1 MKKFKSTKKY
11 SFFVIVTILIVSM
24 VSMLVYGELNKEQF
38 KVSIE
43 NSFSELKYGEQKEI
57 TYEINPNPIKF
68 KDNVEKD
75 VVLVLD
81 TSQTVNIGKSYKNIS
96 VAAQTF
102 VTGLLNGYKNLKIG
116 IVSYNEKAEILHRFD
131 NSTYSINNDIKKC
144 YDN

>member
-68 KDNVEKD
+68 V
-75 VVLVLD
+75 
-81 TSQTVNIGKSYKNIS
+81 Q
-96 VAAQTF
+96 
-102 VTGLLNGYKNLKIG
+102 LLIY
-116 IVSYNEKAEILHRFD
+116 SYNFFL
-131 NSTYSINNDIKKC
+131 C
-144 YDN
+144 

>member
-11 SFFVIVTILIVSM
+11 SFFVIVTILIISM

-38 KVSIE
+38 KVRIE

-81 TSQTVNIGKSYKNIS
+81 TSQTVGGKQEVIKDSAN
-96 VAAQTF
+96 QF
-102 VTGLLNGYKNLKIG
+102 V
-116 IVSYNEKAEILHRFD
+116 EKFF
-131 NSTYSINNDIKKC
+131 SW
-144 YDN
+144 